1 VHVPPDRELIARFA
15 RHASWQVRTQAA
27 RALLPAARPGDEKLL
42 VQMLADPVWWVR
54 YRAAQALVALPYL
67 SNDDLWRLRWTLE
80 DKFGVN
86 MLDQVMAE
94 RKSS

>member
-1 VHVPPDRELIARFA
+1 MKNCWWH
-15 RHASWQVRTQAA
+15 
-27 RALLPAARPGDEKLL
+27 
-42 VQMLADPVWWVR
+42 MLAIR
-54 YRAAQALVALPYL
+54 CGGCAYRAAQSLVALPFL

-94 RKSS
+94 RKSP